1 MRVSFMVKLQRAKE
15 ASFYK
20 KIFLK
25 RKSTKAI
32 EGLEFLKTGFLAID
46 KWRFT
51 KPRPP
56 QRNYPAIKVHC
67 FKVTGLH
74 SNIDK
79 KK

>member
-46 KWRFT
+46 K
-51 KPRPP
+51 
-56 QRNYPAIKVHC
+56 
-67 FKVTGLH
+67 
-74 SNIDK
+74 
-79 KK
+79 